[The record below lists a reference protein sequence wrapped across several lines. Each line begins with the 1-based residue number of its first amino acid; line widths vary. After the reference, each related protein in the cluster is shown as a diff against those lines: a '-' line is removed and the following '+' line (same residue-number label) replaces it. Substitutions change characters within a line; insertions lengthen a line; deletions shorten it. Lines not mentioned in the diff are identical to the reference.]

1 MNKFPLK
8 NGRPAEKI
16 NVFKNKM
23 LTGKIIKNNR
33 IKKNITSSQQSRQ
46 PQPLH
51 YSELGQ
57 DYHQSFLHKV
67 TKMNFTWEERK
78 ALAQDSLK
86 ITFIPSDK

>member
-33 IKKNITSSQQSRQ
+33 IKKNINSSQ
-46 PQPLH
+46 
-51 YSELGQ
+51 
-57 DYHQSFLHKV
+57 
-67 TKMNFTWEERK
+67 
-78 ALAQDSLK
+78 
-86 ITFIPSDK
+86 

>member
-1 MNKFPLK
+1 
-8 NGRPAEKI
+8 
-16 NVFKNKM
+16 M
-23 LTGKIIKNNR
+23 LTGKMIKNNR

-51 YSELGQ
+51 YSDLAE
-57 DYHQSFLHKV
+57 DYHQSFLQIFKLENQKIQSIHKV
-67 TKMNFTWEERK
+67 TKMNFMWLERI